1 MRRTRTITPRQQ
13 KIRHL
18 QGGRSR
24 RQDGPRTVNRRSDHR
39 TGRAGAEKL
48 ARIYLVRR
56 VVVASVLVLL
66 LGISAVLILKNIGGD
81 DSSLPTL
88 TMFGELNRSLVS
100 KAKIPGDGEV
110 SDGAL
115 TTYRKDVRGLLEPVE
130 PGVLQRGNTER
141 MQIALTLDD
150 GWNADERILDLLKTN
165 NIKFTAFLIGG
176 RNMVESHP
184 EFVKAIVDAGGE
196 VCGHTWSHYVMR
208 DKSEEFVMNELWD
221 TQNAITAITR
231 KIVPYV
237 RFSGGAYDQ
246 NALDWTAREGFW
258 VVNWSVSDLD
268 TAPGVTADTQVST
281 VLAGLSPGGILLG
294 HWGGYNTYEVLSR
307 LIPEIRNRGYEITS
321 LSEVMKGTRNYLEPP
336 AASSQE
342 R

>member
-1 MRRTRTITPRQQ
+1 
-13 KIRHL
+13 
-18 QGGRSR
+18 
-24 RQDGPRTVNRRSDHR
+24 
-39 TGRAGAEKL
+39 
-48 ARIYLVRR
+48 
-56 VVVASVLVLL
+56 
-66 LGISAVLILKNIGGD
+66 
-81 DSSLPTL
+81 
-88 TMFGELNRSLVS
+88 
-100 KAKIPGDGEV
+100 
-110 SDGAL
+110 
-115 TTYRKDVRGLLEPVE
+115 
-130 PGVLQRGNTER
+130 
-141 MQIALTLDD
+141 
-150 GWNADERILDLLKTN
+150 
-165 NIKFTAFLIGG
+165 
-176 RNMVESHP
+176 
-184 EFVKAIVDAGGE
+184 
-196 VCGHTWSHYVMR
+196 MR